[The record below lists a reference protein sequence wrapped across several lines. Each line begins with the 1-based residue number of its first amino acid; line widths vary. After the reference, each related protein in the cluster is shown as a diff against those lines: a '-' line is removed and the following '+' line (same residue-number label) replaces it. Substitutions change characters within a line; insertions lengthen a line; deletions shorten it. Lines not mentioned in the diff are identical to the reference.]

1 MHIFLGLMEN
11 FGRLYSH
18 FLYICPVG
26 FRKTRQ
32 TCFVSFESGPLL
44 LVLGTK
50 CHTQALASSCLIS
63 KSPSSKWGIYQAE
76 GVEEA
81 MTALR
86 QWALGSLQIPNF
98 RKHGNTSLCGE
109 QFYIPTSCPTVSRWS
124 YLINISDSF
133 SVVRGTVKFRGRQG
147 EEALLCG
154 WPLKK
159 PNLMSR
165 MNQFVKAAFVL
176 NSESLVQSPSIIYF
190 SLFLPTT
197 SPDKWSTQKQSSCI
211 PNIIGHAFPCLH
223 DSPRLSKHQLRGWVS
238 FMGAAFFV

>member
-1 MHIFLGLMEN
+1 M
-11 FGRLYSH
+11 
-18 FLYICPVG
+18 
-26 FRKTRQ
+26 
-32 TCFVSFESGPLL
+32 
-44 LVLGTK
+44 
-50 CHTQALASSCLIS
+50 
-63 KSPSSKWGIYQAE
+63 
-76 GVEEA
+76 
-81 MTALR
+81 
-86 QWALGSLQIPNF
+86 
-98 RKHGNTSLCGE
+98 
-109 QFYIPTSCPTVSRWS
+109 SRWS

-197 SPDKWSTQKQSSCI
+197 SPDK
-211 PNIIGHAFPCLH
+211 
-223 DSPRLSKHQLRGWVS
+223 
-238 FMGAAFFV
+238 